1 MTRLFRGVFQLS
13 WVLGVLSIAVAIVVK
28 FAHLETRVGVTAHT
42 LFLVA
47 GAFFLCALAT
57 REMERST
64 TG

>member
-13 WVLGVLSIAVAIVVK
+13 WVLGILSIVVAIVVK
-28 FAHLETRVGVTAHT
+28 FAHIEPRVGVTAHT

-57 REMERST
+57 REMERSAA
-64 TG
+64 G

>member
-13 WVLGVLSIAVAIVVK
+13 WVLGVLSIVVAIVVK
-28 FAHLETRVGVTAHT
+28 FAHLEPRLNVTAHT

-47 GAFFLCALAT
+47 AAFFLCALAT

-64 TG
+64 GG